1 MKSPSFTVICR
12 TVGMDFDCC
21 WVFSNKWRFFLEK
34 NVKMLFVLQPEGAAV
49 DAGLL
54 GTKPEAAGG
63 RAHV

>member
-1 MKSPSFTVICR
+1 MTVA
-12 TVGMDFDCC
+12 
-21 WVFSNKWRFFLEK
+21 VFLVLLEK

-63 RAHV
+63 RAYV